1 VSAGIL
7 AGSEVFVDFTFSED
21 QEMTRNLVREF
32 AENEIAPKV
41 RYFDDTQEF
50 PLEIMTKLGEL
61 GLLGVVIPPEYGGAG
76 MSYLEYVSV
85 IEELGRIDPSIGLG
99 VAAHNGLCSNHIFL
113 FGNESQKQKYLTPL
127 ASGKKIGA
135 WALTEPNAGSDAK
148 GLLTTAEKKNG
159 KWVLNGSKNFIT
171 HGTVGDIAV
180 VMAVTDRSNPKDG
193 ISAFILEKGMPGFRA
208 SRKEDKLGH
217 RASDT
222 SSLVFEDCEVPEENL
237 IGQPGQGFRQTMQ
250 ILEGG
255 RIAIAALSV
264 GTAQGAFD
272 IALKYSKERKQFG
285 HPISEYQAIQ
295 WMLADSATEIEA
307 SRLLTY
313 RAAWLRQNGRRFA
326 KEAFMAKLYASETA
340 VRVSDRCVQI
350 HGGYGYIKE
359 FLAEKYYRDAKLLTI
374 GEGTSEI
381 QRIAIAKQI
390 LK

>member
-1 VSAGIL
+1 
-7 AGSEVFVDFTFSED
+7 
-21 QEMTRNLVREF
+21 MTRRLVREF
-32 AENEIAPKV
+32 AENEIAPHI
-41 RYFDDTQEF
+41 RHFDETQEF
-50 PLEIMTKLGEL
+50 PAVIMSKLGEL
-61 GLLGVVIPPEYGGAG
+61 GLLGVVIPTEYGGAG
-76 MSYLEYVSV
+76 MTYLDYVCV
-85 IEELGRIDPSIGLG
+85 IEELGRVDPSVGLS

-113 FGNESQKQKYLTPL
+113 FGNESQKKKYLIPL

-148 GLLTTAEKKNG
+148 GLQTIAEKRNG
-159 KWVLNGSKNFIT
+159 KWILNGSKNFIT
-171 HGTVGDIAV
+171 HGTVGYIAV

-193 ISAFILEKGMPGFRA
+193 ITSFILEKGMPGFRA
-208 SRKEDKLGH
+208 SKKEDKLGH

-237 IGQPGQGFRQTMQ
+237 IGEPGKGFRQSMQ

-255 RIAIAALSV
+255 RVAIAALSV
-264 GTAQGAFD
+264 GLAQGAYEL
-272 IALKYSKERKQFG
+272 ALKYSKERKQFG
-285 HPISEYQAIQ
+285 HPISDYQAIQ
-295 WMLADSATEIEA
+295 WMLADMATEIEA

-313 RAAWLRQNGRRFA
+313 RAAWLRQSGRKFA
-326 KEAFMAKLYASETA
+326 KEAFMAKLYASETC
-340 VRVSDRCVQI
+340 VRAADRCVQI

-381 QRIAIAKQI
+381 QRIAIAKQL

>member
-1 VSAGIL
+1 
-7 AGSEVFVDFTFSED
+7 VDFTFTED

-41 RYFDDTQEF
+41 RYFDQTQEF
-50 PLEIMTKLGEL
+50 PLEIMSRLGDL
-61 GLLGVVIPPEYGGAG
+61 GLLGVVFPPEYGGAG
-76 MSYLEYVSV
+76 MSYLEYVAV
-85 IEELGRIDPSIGLG
+85 IEELGRVDPAIGLS

-113 FGNESQKQKYLTPL
+113 FANEELKKKYLVPL

-148 GLLTTAEKKNG
+148 GLLTTAEKRNG
-159 KWVLNGSKNFIT
+159 CWVLNGTKNFIT

-193 ISAFILEKGMPGFRA
+193 ITAFILEKGMPGFRA
-208 SRKEDKLGH
+208 SKKEDKLGH

-222 SSLVFEDCEVPEENL
+222 SSLTFEDCEVPDENV
-237 IGQPGQGFRQTMQ
+237 IGEPGQGFRQTMQ

-272 IALKYSKERKQFG
+272 LGLKYSKERKQFG
-285 HPISEYQAIQ
+285 HAISDYQAIQ

-307 SRLLTY
+307 ARLLTY

-326 KEAFMAKLYASETA
+326 KEAFMAKLFASEVA
-340 VRVSDRCVQI
+340 VRVADRCVQI
-350 HGGYGYIKE
+350 HGGYGYIKD
-359 FLAEKYYRDAKLLTI
+359 FLAEKFYRDAKLLTI

-390 LK
+390 LR